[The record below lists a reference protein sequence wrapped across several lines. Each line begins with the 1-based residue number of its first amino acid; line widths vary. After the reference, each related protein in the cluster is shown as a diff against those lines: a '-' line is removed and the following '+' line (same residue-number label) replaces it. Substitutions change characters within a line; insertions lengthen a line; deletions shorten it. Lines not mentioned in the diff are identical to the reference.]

1 MKHLSQE
8 QISSVVAGLRIP
20 EDAHLQN
27 CAECAQEV
35 ERVRNVLMVFRSS
48 VREWTDKLDHSEFPV
63 HEAVASRVRGARPPH
78 RAPMAWVLAAAA
90 LAAAVA
96 IPIYQD
102 SRDRELK
109 AQAER
114 DAQLMDDVNAQLSR
128 SGPMAMDPLMQLMTV
143 PISGPATE
151 ASKTHGSE
159 TATIQDKGGI
169 Q

>member
-1 MKHLSQE
+1 MKHLSSE
-8 QISSVVAGLRIP
+8 QISSVVAGIRIP
-20 EDAHLQN
+20 EQAHVQ
-27 CAECAQEV
+27 ECSACGQEV
-35 ERVRNVLMVFRSS
+35 ERVQNVLTLFRGS
-48 VREWTDKLDHSEFPV
+48 VREWTDKLDHSEIPV
-63 HEAVASRVRGARPPH
+63 QEAIVSHARASLTPH

-128 SGPMAMDPLMQLMTV
+128 SGPMAMDPLMQLMTA
-143 PISGPATE
+143 PISGPVTE
-151 ASKTHGSE
+151 APKAHGSE
-159 TATIQDKGGI
+159 TPTIQDKGGI

>member
-1 MKHLSQE
+1 MKHLSPE
-8 QISSVVAGLRIP
+8 QISKMVAGIRIP
-20 EDAHLQN
+20 EEDHARN
-27 CAECAQEV
+27 CVECAREV
-35 ERVRNVLMVFRSS
+35 ERVQSVLTLFRGS
-48 VREWTDKLDHSEFPV
+48 VRAWTDTLDHSEFPI
-63 HEAVASRVRGARPPH
+63 HEAVASRASGARSPH

-102 SRDRELK
+102 SKNQELK

-128 SGPMAMDPLMQLMTV
+128 SGPLAMDPLMQLMVV
-143 PISGPATE
+143 PERVSVTE
-151 ASKTHGSE
+151 ANQKN
-159 TATIQDKGGI
+159 GGI